1 MHYENIIMYLIININ
16 QTSLLFILSKKNNIY
31 KIKKVKQIF
40 INKKKEKQVFIIIL
54 SIDVNSIILS
64 I

>member
-1 MHYENIIMYLIININ
+1 MHYENITKYFIININ

-40 INKKKEKQVFIIIL
+40 INKKKEKQAFITIL
-54 SIDVNSIILS
+54 SMNLNSIILP